1 MGFKRLL
8 NADETETQNQLYLK
22 SAEAYAEKQDAETWD
37 YKNLR
42 REMGSAVEELVRAVE
57 PVEIEIE
64 VAIEKPR
71 KEVFDASAQSVEAQD
86 NAGEGIPF

>member
-1 MGFKRLL
+1 M
-8 NADETETQNQLYLK
+8 K

-42 REMGSAVEELVRAVE
+42 REMGCAVDELVRAVE
-57 PVEIEIE
+57 PVEIKIE

-71 KEVFDASAQSVEAQD
+71 KVVDKMSLDIVND
-86 NAGEGIPF
+86 